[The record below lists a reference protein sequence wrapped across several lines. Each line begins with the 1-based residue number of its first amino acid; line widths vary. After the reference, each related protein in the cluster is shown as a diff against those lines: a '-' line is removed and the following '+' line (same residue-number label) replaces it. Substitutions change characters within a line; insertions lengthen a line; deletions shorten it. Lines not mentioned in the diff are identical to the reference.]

1 MNLELHKLERPLIKC
16 QSDLQ
21 DELIDCIWS
30 NLRLDLELN
39 YALTTQ
45 RLKFMYEDDEYWG
58 DYLRFVPVKT
68 SKKKTY
74 TIKSKL
80 YSSSITV
87 MPCRN
92 SRYKIFVLSSEEYDN
107 IKKGEVLK

>member
-39 YALTTQ
+39 YALKTQ

-68 SKKKTY
+68 SKKKNLQKMIIILL
-74 TIKSKL
+74 TIYVEYRPSL
-80 YSSSITV
+80 SIDSTKHL
-87 MPCRN
+87 N
-92 SRYKIFVLSSEEYDN
+92 
-107 IKKGEVLK
+107 